1 MRNPSAIC
9 RISYRLFGKK
19 EERSPEKEFEEK
31 GTLGCASIRLAI
43 RNKPSFNLPTYG
55 GISVKKKKQNLSTAT
70 LRAHHIFLTYLVKK
84 RYRGNSCV
92 AKKQELAKEKR
103 RRKFE
108 EEENEI

>member
-1 MRNPSAIC
+1 MRNPSSIC

-84 RYRGNSCV
+84 DTGETV
-92 AKKQELAKEKR
+92 VWQKKTRTRKREEK
-103 RRKFE
+103 KKV
-108 EEENEI
+108 

>member
-43 RNKPSFNLPTYG
+43 RNKPSFNLPAYG
-55 GISVKKKKQNLSTAT
+55 GVSVKKKTESIYSYLTRPS
-70 LRAHHIFLTYLVKK
+70 HISDISGQE

-92 AKKQELAKEKR
+92 AKKTRTRKREEK
-103 RRKFE
+103 KKV
-108 EEENEI
+108 